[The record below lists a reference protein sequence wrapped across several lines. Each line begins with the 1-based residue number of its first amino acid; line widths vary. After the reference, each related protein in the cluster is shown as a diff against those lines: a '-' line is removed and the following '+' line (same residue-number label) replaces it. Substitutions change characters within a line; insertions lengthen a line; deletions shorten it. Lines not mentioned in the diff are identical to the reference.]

1 MASGQSRFTRAGYE
15 RLKNELDSLKNQRG
29 AVIQDIKEAREQGD
43 LRENHAYHAAKDAQG
58 MLEARISRLEMRLD
72 DVLIVEEGEV
82 CEEVIIG
89 VPVKVRL
96 LDDGAGTE
104 RTYTIVPEEE
114 LGTVENSASEASPIG
129 SALLGK
135 KVGDIAEVQGPK
147 GIVRFEILTVGAG

>member
-1 MASGQSRFTRAGYE
+1 MASIQPRFTRAGYE
-15 RLKNELDSLKNQRG
+15 RLKNELETLKTQRG

-58 MLEARISRLEMRLD
+58 MLEARISRLETRLE
-72 DVLIVEEGEV
+72 DVLIVEEGETV
-82 CEEVIIG
+82 EEVIIG
-89 VPVKVRL
+89 VPVTVRL
-96 LDDGAGTE
+96 LDDGASSE

-147 GIVRFEILTVGAG
+147 GIVRFEIVTVGA

>member
-1 MASGQSRFTRAGYE
+1 MASLQPRFTREGYE

-58 MLEARISRLEMRLD
+58 MLEARISRLEDRLS
-72 DVLIVEEGEV
+72 DVLIIEEGEV

-89 VPVKVRL
+89 VPVTVRP

-114 LGTVENSASEASPIG
+114 LGTVDNSASEASPIG

-147 GIVRFEILTVGAG
+147 GIIRFEIITVGAD